1 MIFKRGYE
9 FETISWQLVEGRE
22 GKRKRLINSRVEEE
36 EEEEATPGH
45 PSTASF
51 APFTRMG

>member
-36 EEEEATPGH
+36 EEEATPRH